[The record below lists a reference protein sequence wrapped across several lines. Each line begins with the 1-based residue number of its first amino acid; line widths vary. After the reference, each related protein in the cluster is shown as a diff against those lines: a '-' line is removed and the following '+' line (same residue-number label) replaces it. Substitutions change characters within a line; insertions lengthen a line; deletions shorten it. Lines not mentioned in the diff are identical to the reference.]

1 MLKYN
6 YMYIIIRLAV
16 LIDTLIFFVVKT
28 YLLVNT
34 TTAIAPMIKNSNIRN
49 LSATVFYRIR
59 NVGLGWNLSEVRRR
73 RAERSQL

>member
-1 MLKYN
+1 
-6 YMYIIIRLAV
+6 MYIIIQLAV

-28 YLLVNT
+28 YLLVST

-49 LSATVFYRIR
+49 LSATVFNRIR
-59 NVGLGWNLSEVRRR
+59 NVGLACNLSEVGRR